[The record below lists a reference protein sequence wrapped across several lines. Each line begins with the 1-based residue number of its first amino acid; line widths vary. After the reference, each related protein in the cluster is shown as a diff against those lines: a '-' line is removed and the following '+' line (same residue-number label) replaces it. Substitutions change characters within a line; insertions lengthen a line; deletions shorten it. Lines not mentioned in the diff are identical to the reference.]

1 MLDPRTTEADP
12 PTTAPEAATGAAP
25 AGPAWRRIL
34 ARTMRV
40 VEGRPFKLGFMLL
53 LVVLG
58 ILAVVDEWTDFKSG
72 LDRLGPM
79 AAFEALL
86 CILVGLW
93 LNFEV
98 WRGLMAAAGSKL
110 PFSAGCR
117 IYFIGQLGKYMP
129 GSVFPVL
136 TQMEIGRTYNVP
148 RQRSATVAM
157 LSMMIG
163 LTSGLLAT
171 VIGVPFM
178 AGGEARTYW
187 WLFLFIPVM
196 LVCLHPK
203 VLNPVIERGLRIIR
217 RPPPESPLTGRT
229 IARAMAVNLFA
240 WFFNGLQIWVLAT
253 RLGAHGGH
261 MLLTAIGAYALAWCL
276 GFVIVFLPAGSG
288 IREVILVAT
297 LGPLVV
303 GGQPAAYAIA
313 LVSRLVTILGDLV
326 GAGVAGLLGLRAPR
340 PAPAAEDAQGAEV
353 GASVDT
359 A

>member
-1 MLDPRTTEADP
+1 MLDPRATETDP
-12 PTTAPEAATGAAP
+12 PTAAPAAATSPAP
-25 AGPAWRRIL
+25 AGPTWRRLL
-34 ARTMRV
+34 ARTLRL

-58 ILAVVDEWTDFKSG
+58 VLAVVDEWTDFKSG

-86 CILVGLW
+86 CVLVGLW

-98 WRGLMAAAGSKL
+98 WRGLLAAAGSKL
-110 PFSAGCR
+110 PVSAGCR

-171 VIGVPFM
+171 VVGLPFM
-178 AGGEARTYW
+178 AGGEGRAYW
-187 WLFLFIPVM
+187 WLFLLIPVM
-196 LVCLHPK
+196 LVCLHPR
-203 VLNPVIERGLRIIR
+203 VLNPVIERGLRMIR
-217 RPPPESPLTGRT
+217 KPPPESPLTGRT
-229 IARAMAVNLFA
+229 IARAMAVNLVA

-261 MLLTAIGAYALAWCL
+261 TLLAAIGAYALAWCL

-297 LGPLVV
+297 LGPMVV
-303 GGQPAAYAIA
+303 GGQAPAYAIA

-340 PAPAAEDAQGAEV
+340 PAPLAEEPRGAEV
-353 GASVDT
+353 GAGVDT